1 MQFGLRRWLAKSL
14 HIRYTTITGPELHEP
29 RDQRHMDGHVAKRH
43 CCLWKAI
50 HGVNRDSRLRVS
62 ARWDTIAEKRDT
74 YDGAPE
80 ANQSPVEKFRL
91 FPKRVELWQ
100 YHGAIEQ
107 SGSMKESDIDPYMK
121 SKSVKDVLA
130 QSSGNALLPCRFNS
144 PGINGIQ
151 NNYL

>member
-1 MQFGLRRWLAKSL
+1 MS
-14 HIRYTTITGPELHEP
+14 YP

-62 ARWDTIAEKRDT
+62 ARWDTIAEKRDM

-100 YHGAIEQ
+100 YRSAGQTCDTYLRTFANLFSCSVDRSHFDARVL
-107 SGSMKESDIDPYMK
+107 K
-121 SKSVKDVLA
+121 STRVTDDRVFVD
-130 QSSGNALLPCRFNS
+130 R
-144 PGINGIQ
+144 IR
-151 NNYL
+151 